1 MNILVTG
8 GAGYIGSHAC
18 RKLLKKAHAVY
29 LVDNFSH
36 SKLEQLSGIT
46 SGTCS
51 PQIDYYFIDLADHRM
66 IKYLSHLIQSKEIDV
81 IMHFASFIEVGESV
95 TDPLKY
101 YSNNVPSMITL
112 LKAMEDTKCNKIIFS
127 STAAVYGNPVS
138 DKITEDHPTNP
149 INPYGRTKLYAEN
162 ILKDVVSLGKIGA
175 VVFRYFNV
183 AGVTPDGCLHECH
196 EPETHLIP
204 KIFQA
209 AKENKPI
216 WIYGEDFPTEDG
228 TCIRD
233 YVHVDDLIDAHILGI
248 NSIIPGQIQTYN
260 IGSQTGYSVKEV
272 IYAVE
277 KRLGKKLD
285 VRIGERRAGD
295 PPKLVADSSLIQEKL
310 NWSPIYK
317 TIDNI
322 IEHIV

>member
-18 RKLLKKAHAVY
+18 RKLLKKAHNVY

-46 SGTCS
+46 TGTCS

-272 IYAVE
+272 ICAVE

-295 PPKLVADSSLIQEKL
+295 PSKLVADSSLIQEKL